1 MLKNTENI
9 ESHLPLINCKVLYP
23 LWLPI
28 STAAKLCGVNNKTI
42 RRAVLSQKITYKIV
56 NNRYFVEFSSFIK
69 FMHSTKKLQNKL
81 NLNGL
86 GQYIAKW
93 RD

>member
-1 MLKNTENI
+1 MPKNSANTEN
-9 ESHLPLINCKVLYP
+9 STSFLNRKVLYP

-28 STAAKLCGVNNKTI
+28 STAAKLCAVNNKTI
-42 RRAVLSQKITYKIV
+42 RRAVLSHKITYKIV
-56 NNRYFVEFSSFIK
+56 NNRYFVEFPSLIK

-81 NLNGL
+81 NQDGL

-93 RD
+93 R

>member
-1 MLKNTENI
+1 MAKNTEN
-9 ESHLPLINCKVLYP
+9 SDNNTSLINHQVLYP
-23 LWLPI
+23 LWLSI

-42 RRAVLSQKITYKIV
+42 RRAVLSHKIIYKIV
-56 NNRYFVEFSSFIK
+56 NNRYFVEFPSLIK

-81 NLNGL
+81 NQNGL

-93 RD
+93 QK